1 MAHYALVDDSNLVLT
16 VIVSE
21 VNPENFEHTRQ
32 MAENELGRWI
42 QTSYNTRNGVHFGP
56 DGLPDG
62 GVALRGNYAT
72 MGFTYSPEL
81 DAFLPPKPYPSWVLD
96 GGKFDWKP
104 PVDYPNDGKPI
115 YVWDEKTISWKESV
129 QLLAR
134 YLKYIEYINSLTS
147 ISTQTSSIETLT
159 NSEQQTI

>member
-21 VNPENFEHTRQ
+21 VDPENFEHTQQ
-32 MAENELGRWI
+32 MAADVFGRWI
-42 QTSYNTRNGVHFGP
+42 QTSYNTRLGVHFGP

-62 GVALRGNYAT
+62 GVALRGNYASA
-72 MGFTYSPEL
+72 GFTYSPEL

-96 GGKFDWKP
+96 REKFDWKS
-104 PVDYPNDGKPI
+104 PVDYPNDEKPI
-115 YVWDEKTISWKESV
+115 YKWDEETISWKESE

-134 YLKYIEYINSLTS
+134 YLEYINS

-159 NSEQQTI
+159 NSEQQPI